1 MNTPQKKFKIK
12 TTIPKKNKK
21 IKLSKILQE
30 LRKEK
35 EVILPE
41 TVYPSIL
48 DKQFNTKITLK
59 KEFLDNQYRG
69 FNEDDY
75 KNIEKK
81 ADELCKEKDFE
92 LESHQK
98 FVRNFMSFQTPYNS
112 LLLYHELGTG
122 KTCSSIQVCE
132 DMRNYLK
139 NMGINKKIIIIAS
152 PTVQEN
158 YKLQLFDER
167 KLKLENGLWN
177 IKACVGNKF
186 INEINPMLTKN
197 IDKTKLITQIKKIIK
212 NYYQFLG
219 YTEFSNYIKKLINS
233 TKISLDNNNLKQK
246 QIDIIKNEFSNK
258 LIVIDEVHNIRVGN
272 KMLRTSEYFLK
283 LVKYADNMKLLFL
296 TATPMYNSYEEI
308 IWLTNLMNLND
319 NRFSIKKGMIFDKDG
334 NFKINK
340 EGKEIGRERLTN
352 RLRGY
357 VSYVKGN
364 NPFMFPF
371 SIYPHESNNKNSLKI
386 LLRNSEWNYPLKQI
400 NGSNIKNPIQFLD
413 LYMIRLKNNIQ
424 YHGYN
429 KLINKLKQDNPIL
442 TKKDSGIQYTMI
454 GPPLQ
459 LLNFCYPIEDKESVK
474 NMYGKTG
481 LLNIMSRESNKRGYE
496 YKEDKLKKYGR
507 IFSYDKIGNYSKKIK
522 HILFNIKKSKG
533 IIMIYSQYL
542 EGGCIPMALALE
554 ELGLQ
559 RYGNKSLFKTTPPNP
574 YKFTNQKGKQ
584 FIGKYIMITGD
595 QFISST
601 KRNKKELKASTNPI
615 NKYGEQ
621 VKVVIISQAGSEG
634 LDFKN
639 IRQIHLLEPWYNLNR
654 TKQTIGRSVRKM
666 SHCLLPFKERNV
678 QIFLYGTELDKNNED
693 ESLDLYMYR
702 YAENKAI
709 QIRNVLQILKENAV
723 DCVLNK
729 KQNTQFPTNINIE
742 LSNGYI
748 INNFDGQLKDNSL
761 ICDFDKCNY
770 TCNIEKENELD
781 TSIIDTS
788 TYNDYYIIMNI
799 DVLLKKIKNIFK
811 TGYVFTKYELF
822 KLINYYKSYDND
834 EIYMALDILIND
846 KNQFLKDMLNRSG
859 NLVNIG
865 EYYMFQPLEVA
876 NSNISLFERQKPV
889 SYKTDKIEFKVPS
902 SIFIKP
908 VNTKFIE
915 NLEIGYNNVTNNN
928 KHDYKKALDWIITSY
943 NIENSDIFIYYYIEY
958 LIETESFNNK
968 IKILNN
974 YKLLENENLIKH
986 INRYFNQY
994 KLNETVYAFPNENN
1008 KEIQY
1013 SIITKNKNNEYAEL
1027 KNKYYVN
1034 EINKKYNLDYVN
1046 KEPRNIGYFDTFRN
1060 SIVYRLKDTS
1070 SRSKGRGKQCSSGLT
1085 KEIMNNIL
1093 KKLLKLMNNLL
1104 NKNIKYKDLIENKF
1118 SNKIYCNIIY
1128 YLLKYLDENNKEKIK
1143 YSYNLLEN
1151 FLLNIHKL

>member
-1 MNTPQKKFKIK
+1 
-12 TTIPKKNKK
+12 
-21 IKLSKILQE
+21 
-30 LRKEK
+30 
-35 EVILPE
+35 
-41 TVYPSIL
+41 
-48 DKQFNTKITLK
+48 
-59 KEFLDNQYRG
+59 
-69 FNEDDY
+69 
-75 KNIEKK
+75 
-81 ADELCKEKDFE
+81 
-92 LESHQK
+92 
-98 FVRNFMSFQTPYNS
+98 
-112 LLLYHELGTG
+112 
-122 KTCSSIQVCE
+122 
-132 DMRNYLK
+132 
-139 NMGINKKIIIIAS
+139 
-152 PTVQEN
+152 
-158 YKLQLFDER
+158 
-167 KLKLENGLWN
+167 
-177 IKACVGNKF
+177 
-186 INEINPMLTKN
+186 MLTKN
-197 IDKTKLITQIKKIIK
+197 IDKAKLITQIKKIIK

-233 TKISLDNNNLKQK
+233 TKISLNTVNLKQK

-319 NRFSIKKGMIFDKDG
+319 NRFPIKKGMIFDKDG
-334 NFKINK
+334 NFKVNK
-340 EGKEIGRERLTN
+340 EGKEIGIERLTN

-386 LLRNSEWNYPLKQI
+386 LSRSDNWNYPLKQI
-400 NGSNIKNPIQFLD
+400 NGIEIDNPIQFLD
-413 LYMIRLKNNIQ
+413 LYMIRLANNTQ

-429 KLINKLKQDNPIL
+429 KLINKLKQDNPVL
-442 TKKDSGIQYTMI
+442 NNKDSGIQYTVI

-459 LLNFCYPIEDKESVK
+459 LLNFCYPTEDKESVK

-496 YKEDKLKKYGR
+496 YKEDKLEKYGR

-533 IIMIYSQYL
+533 IVMIYSQYL
-542 EGGCIPMALALE
+542 EGGCIPVALALE

-574 YKFTNQKGKQ
+574 HKFTNEKGKE

-595 QFISST
+595 QFLSSS

-678 QIFLYGTELDKNNED
+678 QIFLYGTQLDESNQT

-702 YAENKAI
+702 YAETKAVK
-709 QIRNVLQILKENAV
+709 IRNVLRILKENAV

-729 KQNTQFPTNINIE
+729 KQNMQFPTNIQIE
-742 LSNGYI
+742 LANGYK
-748 INNFDGQLKDNSL
+748 INDFDAQLKDNSL
-761 ICDFDKCNY
+761 ICDFDTCNY
-770 TCNIEKENELD
+770 ICNTEKENELD
-781 TSIIDTS
+781 TSIVDTS

-811 TGYVFTKYELF
+811 TGYVFSKYELF

-865 EYYMFQPLEVA
+865 EYYMFQPLEVS
-876 NSNISLFERQKPV
+876 NSNISLFERQHPV
-889 SYKTDKIEFKVPS
+889 SFKTDKIEFRVPS

-908 VNTKFIE
+908 INTKFIE
-915 NLEIGYNNVTNNN
+915 NLEIGYNNVTNND
-928 KHDYKKALDWIITSY
+928 KHDYKKSLDWIITSY
-943 NIENSDIFIYYYIEY
+943 NIDNSDIFVYYYIEY
-958 LIETESFNNK
+958 LIEIESFNNK

-974 YKLLENENLIKH
+974 YKLLENKNLIKH
-986 INRYFNQY
+986 IDRYFNQY
-994 KLNETVYAFPNENN
+994 KLNETIYAFPNENN

-1034 EINKKYNLDYVN
+1034 EINKKYDVNTVN

-1060 SIVYRLKDTS
+1060 NIVYRLKDIS
-1070 SRSKGRGKQCSSGLT
+1070 SRNKGRGKQCSSGLT

-1104 NKNIKYKDLIENKF
+1104 NKNIRHKDLIGNKF
-1118 SNKIYCNIIY
+1118 SHKVYCNIIY

-1151 FLLNIHKL
+1151 FLFNIYKI